1 MSLVS
6 IPPHLGIDCYSR
18 GSMLDLIEPPPQFL
32 DLEKEETQSEKEKK
46 GKEGGKEGK
55 RKKW

>member
-1 MSLVS
+1 
-6 IPPHLGIDCYSR
+6 
-18 GSMLDLIEPPPQFL
+18 MLDLIEPPPQFL